1 MSSYTL
7 KKQSPETLKKMAT
20 FYKDYIQKKVPQ
32 HALFQAKH
40 QGVTITAYKT
50 GSVLFQG
57 NQAETEAARWTS
69 LPTTATPKKTST
81 ASPQASATLPRDF
94 SHWSV
99 IGSDEVGNGSYFGPL
114 VVCAAYV
121 SREQLAAV
129 KALGVKDSKLLKD
142 SDIQR
147 IASKIQDHIP
157 HQLLIVSPSKYNDIQ
172 PTYNAT
178 HMKVALHNQAI
189 RLLSE
194 KIAPTKPE
202 GILID
207 QFTSEKN
214 YRKYLA
220 SEAQPVTENL
230 YFQTKGEGAH
240 LAVAAASILCRNA
253 FLVSLEQASQ
263 ELGYTIPSGAGHA
276 SDTVAARLLKQGG
289 MPLLRQH
296 AKLHFANTQKAL
308 KLAQR

>member
-1 MSSYTL
+1 MLCS
-7 KKQSPETLKKMAT
+7 KQNIKESLLPLIK
-20 FYKDYIQKKVPQ
+20 Q
-32 HALFQAKH
+32 ALFYFK
-40 QGVTITAYKT
+40 
-50 GSVLFQG
+50 
-57 NQAETEAARWTS
+57 ETSEKQKRRRWTS

-81 ASPQASATLPRDF
+81 ASPQTSATLPRDF

-114 VVCAAYV
+114 VVCVAYV

-194 KIAPTKPE
+194 KIAPTKP
-202 GILID
+202 GRNTYRPIYKR
-207 QFTSEKN
+207 KN

-263 ELGYTIPSGAGHA
+263 ELGYTIPSGASHA
-276 SDTVAARLLKQGG
+276 SDTVVARLLKQGVCLCSVN
-289 MPLLRQH
+289 MRNSILPILKSTKISSALSQRTLLS
-296 AKLHFANTQKAL
+296 
-308 KLAQR
+308 